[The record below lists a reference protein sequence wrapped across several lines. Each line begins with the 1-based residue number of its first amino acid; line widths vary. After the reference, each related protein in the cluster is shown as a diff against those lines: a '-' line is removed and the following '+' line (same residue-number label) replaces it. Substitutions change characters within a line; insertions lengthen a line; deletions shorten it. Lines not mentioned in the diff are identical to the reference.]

1 MTQRETD
8 DDGRTHEAG
17 DRDVSDQLP
26 EEGPGG
32 QAPREGDPEQGAGDP
47 DAPDTS
53 HPEEGEP
60 DQATGNPR
68 AAG

>member
-1 MTQRETD
+1 MTERAPDADQSHD
-8 DDGRTHEAG
+8 PA

-32 QAPREGDPEQGAGDP
+32 QAPRQGDPEQGADAP
-47 DAPDTS
+47 AAPDTS
-53 HPEEGEP
+53 HPEEGDP